1 MSEDVQSHIKTYKKI
16 GIALMILTVVTV
28 AISYAPLGVPLAI
41 TVALIVAITK
51 GSLVVSFFMHLL
63 EEKPAITAMLLM
75 TVVFFFVLMF
85 IPIFHH
91 ADRLGD
97 YFTLPNADAPTV
109 DHSAEH

>member
-1 MSEDVQSHIKTYKKI
+1 MSEDVQNHIKTYKKV

-28 AISYAPLGVPLAI
+28 LVSYLPLGVPLAI

-63 EEKPAITAMLLM
+63 EEKPAITAMLLL
-75 TVVFFFVLMF
+75 TVIFFFVMMF

-91 ADRLGD
+91 ADRLGV
-97 YFTLPNADAPTV
+97 YFTLPNANAPAV